1 MVRWK
6 KSNRLGL
13 ATTQGCKLAT
23 IKNLET
29 QLKNGYNKQGET
41 QKSLFKERTDNN
53 YLMILI
59 L

>member
-41 QKSLFKERTDNN
+41 QKSFKERTDNN